1 MLAIWLSVILVTL
14 YVLYSYITR
23 VKYNCPG
30 PSNWPV
36 FGCLFQLE
44 SSRLHLSFDRWAQK
58 FGPIIHCK
66 MASTNVYVIS
76 CPRLIKKAFADK
88 GYSDIL
94 NDRPDTFLAKYIM
107 DDSKGVIFGKYGP
120 TFIRLRKTMYNG
132 LKMYGVG
139 VQQFES
145 MAHKEL
151 DKLVQIISDLEGK
164 DFDPKPL
171 LSRSLAS
178 LIGILLTG
186 SMVDES
192 DTDLIWKY
200 NNNFNDTFEMS
211 REVMLYMFPFLRFMP
226 VEMGRTYRR
235 TVKAKKELL
244 DKFFYLH
251 KETYVPGCER
261 GLIDALF
268 NLQSQD
274 KSDGDTQWL
283 TDSQIKAFIQDIIVA
298 GLLTTRNG
306 LLCILLV
313 LLHHHDSVDRMYE
326 EIVDVVGLER
336 SPSLKDKPSMP
347 YTEALILEVLRYV
360 THAPLGA
367 PHGAMEDVV
376 FEGYII
382 PKGSKLITNIWT
394 AHHDP
399 AIWVDPWVFRPD
411 RFLDDNG
418 ELLPPEHT
426 LRQSL
431 LTFGTGK
438 RVCVGENLAKSR
450 IFLYL
455 TALIQKFDL
464 RMPKEGT
471 VPSDDPREFLPGAV
485 LRPQDYMMRLT
496 VRQN

>member
-1 MLAIWLSVILVTL
+1 MLIICLSVILVTL

-44 SSRLHLSFDRWAQK
+44 SSRLHFSFDRWAKK
-58 FGPIIHCK
+58 FGPIIVCK
-66 MASTNVYVIS
+66 MASTYVYVIS
-76 CPRLIKKAFADK
+76 SPRLIKKAFGEK
-88 GYSDIL
+88 GYSDVL
-94 NDRPDTFLAKYIM
+94 NDRPDTFYAKYIM

-120 TFIRLRKTMYNG
+120 TFIRLRKIMYKG
-132 LKMYGVG
+132 LKMYGEG

-145 MAHKEL
+145 IAHKEL
-151 DKLVQIISDLEGK
+151 DQLIKSISDLGGK
-164 DFDPKPL
+164 DFDPNPF
-171 LSRSLAS
+171 LSRSLANI
-178 LIGILLTG
+178 IGILLTG

-192 DTDLIWKY
+192 DVDLIWKY
-200 NNNFNDTFEMS
+200 DNNLNDIFDMS
-211 REVMLYMFPFLRFMP
+211 TDVILYTFPFLRLMP
-226 VEMGRTYRR
+226 VEVGRKYRR
-235 TVKAKKELL
+235 IMETKKELL
-244 DKFFYLH
+244 DKFFVLQ
-251 KETYVPGCER
+251 KETYIPGRER

-268 NLQSQD
+268 NLQSQE
-274 KSDGDTQWL
+274 KSVGDTQWL
-283 TDSQIKAFIQDIIVA
+283 PDSQIKAFIQDIIDA

-313 LLHHHDSVDRMYE
+313 LLHHHECVDRMYQ

-336 SPSLKDKPSMP
+336 SPSLNDRPSMP
-347 YTEALILEVLRYV
+347 YTEALLLEALRYI
-360 THAPLGA
+360 THIPIGV
-367 PHGAMEDVV
+367 PHGAMEDVEL
-376 FEGYII
+376 EGYNI
-382 PKGSKLITNIWT
+382 PKGSMLIINSWT

-399 AIWVDPWVFRPD
+399 AIWGDPWVFRPD

-431 LTFGTGK
+431 VTFGAGK

-455 TALIQKFDL
+455 TTLIQKFDFL
-464 RMPKEGT
+464 LPIGGT
-471 VPSDDPREFLPGAV
+471 VPSDDPHNFLPGAV
-485 LRPQDYMMRLT
+485 LRPHDYMMRLK
-496 VRQN
+496 VR